1 MTHDEFRAK
10 YGIQATFEDMNKA
23 TGFLKYTG
31 DLLTTEMK
39 KTTEQMRY
47 TAGLNYMFTQFMETQ
62 LMLRDRGKIKNA
74 NSIKLEDFAKDFE
87 SVMSEQST
95 DKSREPYEGLEFE
108 ALDSLRE
115 NANNYC
121 GRDLE
126 TCLAEKIKNGA
137 SLGDFYKQTDADE
150 TKLDENQIQESRKA
164 VGTMFR
170 VMDTIIHERTW
181 RDRINPLNWPGMIA
195 QNLYRRHLANQ
206 IKDFLKKEDS
216 SLSRS
221 DYPQKK
227 KVRQYAMVTNHGNDD
242 SLRRDKVTELDDYKK
257 QRENEIHAAAE
268 AENRAPMK
276 FFKVN
281 YRPDLND
288 LEKDKAALEQL
299 REAIAKR
306 EIFPE
311 NTKYNSA
318 IRELI
323 YRNPI
328 RANTAEKMA
337 DRKDEWEK
345 YCASQDEEFKMD
357 HPDYERP
364 EEIPEIPA
372 SREETNEISL
382 SEQLKQDTSME
393 MSAEKTDK
401 IHEAPTVP
409 SPNKSLN

>member
-1 MTHDEFRAK
+1 
-10 YGIQATFEDMNKA
+10 
-23 TGFLKYTG
+23 
-31 DLLTTEMK
+31 
-39 KTTEQMRY
+39 
-47 TAGLNYMFTQFMETQ
+47 
-62 LMLRDRGKIKNA
+62 
-74 NSIKLEDFAKDFE
+74 
-87 SVMSEQST
+87 
-95 DKSREPYEGLEFE
+95 
-108 ALDSLRE
+108 
-115 NANNYC
+115 
-121 GRDLE
+121 
-126 TCLAEKIKNGA
+126 
-137 SLGDFYKQTDADE
+137 
-150 TKLDENQIQESRKA
+150 
-164 VGTMFR
+164 MFR

-206 IKDFLKKEDS
+206 IKDFIKKEDS
-216 SLSRS
+216 YLSRS
-221 DYPQKK
+221 DDPQKY

-242 SLRRDKVTELDDYKK
+242 SLSRDKVTELDDYKK

-299 REAIAKR
+299 RDAVAKK
-306 EIFPE
+306 EIFAEDTP
-311 NTKYNSA
+311 NNRA

-323 YRNPI
+323 YRNRM

-364 EEIPEIPA
+364 EAIPEIPA
-372 SREETNEISL
+372 SREETKEISL

-393 MSAEKTDK
+393 KSAEKTDK
-401 IHEAPTVP
+401 IHEAPTVS